1 MSNSDSNIT
10 KITRPPRRSSN
21 KTLARLLF
29 VSGIVLMIAWVVF
42 PIYLLVVNSLSSS
55 EAING
60 WPKKFWPDM
69 DFSTVVFFLNYQGIY
84 KALLNS
90 IGTAT
95 VTMFV
100 AIVIGA
106 PGGYAL
112 ARFRF
117 RGGQTYRILILMTR
131 AFPLPLLAIPIALV
145 LIKIGLDDTIFGVG
159 LVHSMLA
166 LPFSVLI
173 TFSLFAGIP
182 VELEEAAWIFG
193 CSRFQAFRK
202 VVFPLIAPGIAASA
216 IFAFVTSWN
225 EVFAAS
231 VLTLKNQTLT
241 AFLIQ
246 NMDRS
251 PIEVKFVG
259 GLMLILPPLLFIFL
273 VRKYLF
279 SMWGVSQR

>member
-1 MSNSDSNIT
+1 MSQQTNTPAVVPQRQANN
-10 KITRPPRRSSN
+10 RR
-21 KTLARLLF
+21 LRRWLF
-29 VSGIVLMIAWVVF
+29 VAGIVLMMAWVLF
-42 PIYLLVVNSLSSS
+42 PIYLLAVNSFSTS
-55 EAING
+55 ESINA
-60 WPKKFWPDM
+60 WPKKLVPDM
-69 DFSTVVFFLNYQGIY
+69 DFSTLMFFLRYQGIY
-84 KALLNS
+84 QALLNS
-90 IGTAT
+90 IGAAL

-100 AIVIGA
+100 AIAVGA

-117 RGGQTYRILILMTR
+117 KGSGAYRILIMMTR

-173 TFSLFAGIP
+173 TFSLFASIP

-193 CSRFQAFRK
+193 CTRFQAFMK
-202 VVFPLIAPGIAASA
+202 VVFPLVAPGVAASA

-231 VLTLKNQTLT
+231 VLTLNNQTLT
-241 AFLIQ
+241 SFLIQ
-246 NMDRS
+246 NIDRS

-259 GLMLILPPLLFIFL
+259 GLILILPPLVFIFI

-279 SMWGVSQR
+279 SMWGISQR

>member
-1 MSNSDSNIT
+1 MNNAPTTPTPD
-10 KITRPPRRSSN
+10 RPAKPTNGRLN
-21 KTLARLLF
+21 RLLF
-29 VSGIVLMIAWVVF
+29 VSGVILMIAWVAF

-55 EAING
+55 ETING

-69 DFSTVVFFLNYQGIY
+69 DFSTLLFFLRYQGIY
-84 KALLNS
+84 DALLNS
-90 IGTAT
+90 IGTAL

-100 AIVIGA
+100 AIGIGA

-112 ARFRF
+112 AKFRF
-117 RGGQTYRILILMTR
+117 RGSKVYRVLILMTR

-182 VELEEAAWIFG
+182 IELEEAAWIFG
-193 CSRFQAFRK
+193 CTRFQAFMK
-202 VVFPLIAPGIAASA
+202 VVFPLVAPGIAASA

-231 VLTLKNQTLT
+231 VLTLSNQTLT

-246 NMDRS
+246 NIDRS

-259 GLMLILPPLLFIFL
+259 GLILILPPLVFIFL

-279 SMWGVSQR
+279 AMWGISQR